1 MLIFQSLQMALK
13 QIFARKMRSFL
24 TMLGIII
31 GVASIILLVSL
42 GKSVSYGVNQQLGDL
57 GSNLITVYNNSTSKT
72 NQLDLEDVSSYEQI
86 DGVSH
91 ISPEIDGS
99 ANVLTDQGGKVF
111 SVVGTNEQFQ
121 QVHSV
126 KLAEGRFLS
135 AVDIDNSQKIAVIG
149 HDIASEIFGFA
160 NPINQTIKIN
170 GFNYRVVG
178 VTEKSGES
186 LLGST
191 DKKIII
197 PISSAERLLK
207 TQTINT
213 IYLQANSPEKVNFVI
228 SILKSRLA
236 LKFKDETKNSDS
248 PVFQIVNQK
257 EILDTFNTIN
267 TLLTNTLGAIAAISL
282 IVGGIGIMNIMLVSV
297 QERTKEIGIR
307 KALGAKRS
315 TILSQFLI
323 ESAVI
328 SVTGGLIGILI
339 GISGAL
345 LFGAVAEVP
354 SGISMG
360 VISFA
365 FIFAL
370 VIGVV
375 FGISPAN
382 KAAKCK
388 PVEALA
394 SM

>member
-1 MLIFQSLQMALK
+1 MLILQSLQMALK

-31 GVASIILLVSL
+31 GVASVILLVSL

-72 NQLDLEDVSSYEQI
+72 NQLDLQEVMEYKDIE
-86 DGVSH
+86 GVAH

-99 ANVLTDQGGKVF
+99 ANVLTDQGGKAF
-111 SVVGTNEQFQ
+111 SIVGTNEQFK
-121 QVHSV
+121 QVHGA
-126 KLAEGRFLS
+126 KLAKGRFLS
-135 AVDIDNSQKIAVIG
+135 PVDVDNNQKIAIIG
-149 HDIASEIFGFA
+149 HEVATELFGFG
-160 NPINQTIKIN
+160 NPVNQTIKLN
-170 GFNYRVVG
+170 GYNYKVVG
-178 VTEKSGES
+178 VLKKSGES

-191 DKKIII
+191 DKQIIL
-197 PISSAERLLK
+197 PITSAERLLK
-207 TQTINT
+207 NQKINT
-213 IYLQANSPEKVNFVI
+213 VYVQASSADKVNFVI
-228 SILKSRLA
+228 SILKSRLS
-236 LKFKDETKNSDS
+236 LKFENETKNSDS

-257 EILDTFNTIN
+257 ELLDTFDTVNA
-267 TLLTNTLGAIAAISL
+267 LLTNTLGAIAAISL
-282 IVGGIGIMNIMLVSV
+282 VVGGIGIMNIMLVSV

-315 TILSQFLI
+315 TILIQFLI

-328 SVTGGLIGILI
+328 SVTGGIIGIVI
-339 GISGAL
+339 GSLGSM
-345 LFGAVAEVP
+345 LFSAVADVP
-354 SGISMG
+354 SGVSAG

-370 VIGVV
+370 VVGIV

-382 KAAKCK
+382 KAARCK
-388 PVEALA
+388 PVDALA

>member
-42 GKSVSYGVNQQLGDL
+42 GKGVSYGVNEQLGDL

-72 NQLDLEDVSSYEQI
+72 NQLDLKDVASYKNI

-91 ISPEIDGS
+91 IAPELDGT
-99 ANVLTDQGGKVF
+99 ANVLTDQGGRAY
-111 SVVGTNEQFQ
+111 SVVGTNEQFK
-121 QVHSV
+121 QVHNV
-126 KLAEGRFLS
+126 KLAKGRFLS
-135 AVDIDNSQKIAVIG
+135 PIDVETNQKVAVIG
-149 HDIASEIFGFA
+149 QEVATKIFGFGD
-160 NPINQTIKIN
+160 PINQTIKLN

-178 VTEKSGES
+178 VLEKSGES

-191 DKKIII
+191 DKKIVL

-207 TQTINT
+207 KQTINT
-213 IYLQANSPEKVNFVI
+213 IYIQADSASDVKLVI
-228 SILKSRLA
+228 SILNSRLS
-236 LKFKDETKNSDS
+236 LKFKDENQNSDN

-315 TILSQFLI
+315 TILMQFLI

-328 SVTGGLIGILI
+328 SVTGGIIGILI
-339 GISGAL
+339 GSMGAL
-345 LFGAVAEVP
+345 LFGTIADVP
-354 SGISMG
+354 SGISVG

-370 VIGVV
+370 TVGIV

>member
-42 GKSVSYGVNQQLGDL
+42 GKSVTYGVNQQLGDL

-72 NQLDLEDVSSYEQI
+72 NQLDLKDVSEYKNI

-99 ANVLTDQGGKVF
+99 ANVLTNQGGKTF
-111 SVVGTNEQFQ
+111 SIVGTNEQFQ

-126 KLAEGRFLS
+126 KLAKGRFLS
-135 AVDIDNSQKIAVIG
+135 SIDIDSNQKIAVIG

-160 NPINQTIKIN
+160 DPINQTIKIN

-178 VTEKSGES
+178 VTKKSGES

-207 TQTINT
+207 KQTINT
-213 IYLQANSPEKVNFVI
+213 LYFEADSAEKVNFVI
-228 SILKSRLA
+228 SILKSRLS

-248 PVFQIVNQK
+248 PIFQIVNQK
-257 EILDTFNTIN
+257 EILDTFTTIN

-282 IVGGIGIMNIMLVSV
+282 VVGGIGIMNIMLVSV

-315 TILSQFLI
+315 TILIQFLI

-339 GISGAL
+339 GSSCAL
-345 LFGAVAEVP
+345 LFGAIADVP